1 MATTTASTIAK
12 NIRDFYSQE
21 IIYQAQPKLFFAQF
35 AKKRQD
41 LTVNDGGSIKFTKYN
56 NIARGGKLTDGV
68 KMGTKSMSTSEIQ
81 INVHEYGNAVQVT
94 ELALQRSMHDELGE
108 SAVQLAN
115 DMALV
120 LDTEIRDV
128 ALTTS
133 NVIYGNGKTAAGDL
147 VANDGLTAQTVKDA
161 VEALAN
167 NNAPKLDGQWYI
179 CIATPH
185 QLRQLRDDDDWINAH
200 NYGPQVSDIF
210 RGEVGMY
217 EGVRFIETTQ
227 MPKYTQSQASAKFG
241 ASVACW
247 EAIIF
252 GENAFAWAEALE
264 VEMRDNGVED
274 FGRIHGL
281 AWYAIWGFG
290 LIQEE
295 NIFRILTA

>member
-1 MATTTASTIAK
+1 MATTKATTIPK

-21 IIYQAQPKLFFAQF
+21 IIYAAQPKLFFAQF

-41 LTVNDGGSIKFTKYN
+41 LSVNDGGSIKFTKYA
-56 NIARGGKLTDGV
+56 NIARGGKLTDGINMDE
-68 KMGTKSMSTSEIQ
+68 KALSTSEIQ
-81 INVHEYGNAVQVT
+81 INVHEYGNAISVT
-94 ELALQRSMHDELGE
+94 ELSLQRSMHDELGE
-108 SAVQLAN
+108 GAVQLAN
-115 DMALV
+115 DMAIV
-120 LDTEIRDV
+120 LDSEIRDV
-128 ALTTS
+128 ALSTT
-133 NVIYGNGKTAAGDL
+133 NVIYGNGKTSAGAL
-147 VANDGLTAQTVKDA
+147 AANDGLTAQTVKDA

-167 NNAPKLDGQWYI
+167 NNAPKIGGQWYI

-185 QLRQLRDDDDWINAH
+185 QLRQLRDDNDWINAH
-200 NYGPQVSDIF
+200 NYGPQVDQIF
-210 RGEVGMY
+210 RGEAGMY
-217 EGVRFIETTQ
+217 EGVRFIETTN
-227 MPKYTQSQASAKFG
+227 MPKYTSVQAGAKFG

-264 VEMRDNGVED
+264 VEMRDNGVQD
-274 FGRIHGL
+274 YGRKHGL